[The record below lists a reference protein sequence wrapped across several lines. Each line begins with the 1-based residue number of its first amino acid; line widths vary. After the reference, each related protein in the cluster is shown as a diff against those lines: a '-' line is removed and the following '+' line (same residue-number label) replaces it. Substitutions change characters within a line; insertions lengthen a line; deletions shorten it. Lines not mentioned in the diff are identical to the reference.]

1 MGEPVSDPR
10 DELIEQA
17 ASPFRESGPLGQV
30 QSSPAW
36 HDLDEEGRKEAFE
49 RALVDRKLAAAT
61 DPQGLSPTAR
71 AILKKIRR

>member
-1 MGEPVSDPR
+1 MGDLVSISR
-10 DELIEQA
+10 DELIEQV
-17 ASPFRESGPLGQV
+17 ASAFRETGSTGQV

-49 RALVDRKLAAAT
+49 RALVDRKLAAAA

-71 AILKKIRR
+71 AILKKLRE